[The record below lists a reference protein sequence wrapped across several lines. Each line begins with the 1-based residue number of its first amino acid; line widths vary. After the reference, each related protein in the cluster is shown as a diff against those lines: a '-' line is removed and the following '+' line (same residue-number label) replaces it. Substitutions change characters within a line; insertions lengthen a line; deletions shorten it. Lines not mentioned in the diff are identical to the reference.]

1 MDIVEFIPFHNKI
14 EIYTDGGCRNNPGL
28 GAWTFVVIA
37 DEVDVANF
45 SGTKESTTSNG
56 MELTTM
62 IEAERT
68 S

>member
-1 MDIVEFIPFHNKI
+1 MPAFPQI
-14 EIYTDGGCRNNPGL
+14 EIYSDGGCRNNPDL
-28 GAWTFVVIA
+28 GAWAFVVIA

-56 MELTTM
+56 W
-62 IEAERT
+62 